1 MTPIE
6 ELEQEAYEQNIPVDY
21 LNFKSDK
28 LYGLYIDGS
37 VALRAGM
44 TSAQTADTLAEE
56 LEHHYTT
63 VGNILD
69 QNNVSN
75 RKQERIARF
84 RAYNRRIG
92 LSGIIQGYRNH
103 CQSLHELAEY
113 LDVTEEF
120 LKDALECYR
129 EKYGISTSLDGYM
142 IVFEPTL
149 AVIESF

>member
-1 MTPIE
+1 
-6 ELEQEAYEQNIPVDY
+6 
-21 LNFKSDK
+21 
-28 LYGLYIDGS
+28 
-37 VALRAGM
+37 M

-56 LEHHYTT
+56 LEHYYTT

-149 AVIESF
+149 VVIESL

>member
-1 MTPIE
+1 M
-6 ELEQEAYEQNIPVDY
+6 
-21 LNFKSDK
+21 
-28 LYGLYIDGS
+28 YGLYIDGS
-37 VALRAGM
+37 CSIKSRNDICAN
-44 TSAQTADTLAEE
+44 ADTLAEK

-92 LSGIIQGYRNH
+92 LSGIVQGYRNH

-120 LKDALECYR
+120 LKDALEM
-129 EKYGISTSLDGYM
+129 L
-142 IVFEPTL
+142 
-149 AVIESF
+149 